1 MPSSVRQ
8 RTTNSTTSKKPVP
21 RLPRTRDEVF
31 AATTVVLAVL
41 ATALAFVEA
50 YDVGAVVA
58 LACVVVGGWSQMIS
72 ETRFER
78 FESVVAVVVG
88 AVVLA
93 VCLANGSGIWT

>member
-1 MPSSVRQ
+1 MPSSVRH
-8 RTTNSTTSKKPVP
+8 RATTNKPVP
-21 RLPRTRDEVF
+21 RLPRTRDELF

-41 ATALAFVEA
+41 ATALAFAGA

-58 LACVVVGGWSQMIS
+58 LACVLVGGWSQMIS

-78 FESVVAVVVG
+78 FESVIAVVLG